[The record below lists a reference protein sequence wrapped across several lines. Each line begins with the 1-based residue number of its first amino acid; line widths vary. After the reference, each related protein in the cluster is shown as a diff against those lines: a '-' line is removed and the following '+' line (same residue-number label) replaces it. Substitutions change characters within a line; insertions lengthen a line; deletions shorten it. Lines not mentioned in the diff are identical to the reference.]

1 MLEKYYDDNI
11 FTSALL
17 ATKLL
22 IKRTILFGT
31 IRSNKRELSQLAKS
45 AKDELEHFS
54 TVFYKTNNCTLTI
67 YKSKPAEK
75 VTILSLKHKR
85 IKINN
90 DRKRILATVAYYNK
104 TKFGDQMPRKYS
116 VKSKSYRW
124 PVQVSF
130 NILDLTGINAWI
142 LYKETSRQNISRQ
155 QFLLQIAEELIEEY
169 YEFLQEEKE
178 DVQGILSGQG
188 NISHSQKTCQ
198 IRLCKENKTTKAC
211 IICEKYVCG
220 KCIKE
225 YSFAKMALN
234 KLNPSFIYF

>member
-31 IRSNKRELSQLAKS
+31 IRNNKRELSQLAKS
-45 AKDELEHFS
+45 AKDELEHFA
-54 TVFYKTNNCTLTI
+54 TVLYKTNNCTLTI
-67 YKSKPAEK
+67 YKSKPAKK
-75 VTILSLKHKR
+75 VTILSSKHKR

-90 DRKRILATVAYYNK
+90 DRKRIPATVAYYNK
-104 TKFGDQMPRKYS
+104 TKFGDQMARKYS

-169 YEFLQEEKE
+169 HEFLQEEKE
-178 DVQGILSGQG
+178 DLQGTWSWSRQYF
-188 NISHSQKTCQ
+188 
-198 IRLCKENKTTKAC
+198 A
-211 IICEKYVCG
+211 
-220 KCIKE
+220 
-225 YSFAKMALN
+225 FAKNMSDTIVQR
-234 KLNPSFIYF
+234 K

>member
-1 MLEKYYDDNI
+1 MLEKYYDGQHFHKRITGDKIIDKTNNI
-11 FTSALL
+11 IWDYTE
-17 ATKLL
+17 
-22 IKRTILFGT
+22 
-31 IRSNKRELSQLAKS
+31 ELSQLAKS

-54 TVFYKTNNCTLTI
+54 TVLYKTNNCTLTI
-67 YKSKPAEK
+67 HKSKPAKK
-75 VTILSLKHKR
+75 VTILSSKHKR

-90 DRKRILATVAYYNK
+90 DRKRIPATVTYYNK
-104 TKFGDQMPRKYS
+104 TQIRRSNGRRRKES
-116 VKSKSYRW
+116 TAC

-169 YEFLQEEKE
+169 HEFLQEEKE
-178 DVQGILSGQG
+178 DLQGTLSGQG

-211 IICEKYVCG
+211 IICEKYV
-220 KCIKE
+220 
-225 YSFAKMALN
+225 YVTL
-234 KLNPSFIYF
+234 

>member
-1 MLEKYYDDNI
+1 M
-11 FTSALL
+11 
-17 ATKLL
+17 
-22 IKRTILFGT
+22 
-31 IRSNKRELSQLAKS
+31 
-45 AKDELEHFS
+45 
-54 TVFYKTNNCTLTI
+54 
-67 YKSKPAEK
+67 
-75 VTILSLKHKR
+75 ILSLLLFVVVFSELLFS
-85 IKINN
+85 IGYIFLFSFYIFVISNLLCGMVLFVYI
-90 DRKRILATVAYYNK
+90 ILPQYESEYLQQLHIITK
-104 TKFGDQMPRKYS
+104 PKFGDQMARKYS

-130 NILDLTGINAWI
+130 NILDSTGINAWI

-169 YEFLQEEKE
+169 HEFLQEEKE
-178 DVQGILSGQG
+178 DLQGTLSGQG

-211 IICEKYVCG
+211 IICEKYVYG
-220 KCIKE
+220 KCIKK